1 MPPVKPGAK
10 YTNKIGK
17 EAQSLI
23 LDIVPVAITVVVVV
37 AATWMT
43 SLEFELAFTIALSTG
58 IAVAIDA
65 PSNSKLRIKV
75 LENMM

>member
-1 MPPVKPGAK
+1 MLPVKPGAK

-37 AATWMT
+37 VVAAT
-43 SLEFELAFTIALSTG
+43 
-58 IAVAIDA
+58 
-65 PSNSKLRIKV
+65 
-75 LENMM
+75 